1 MSPWKFSTNYYFSY
15 HSKNFQLKSTR
26 MIGWNDRISYFYCLI
41 KWCRTSKR
49 TLNLLRKYYFGYFQ
63 KKSTGT
69 SSKMETGLTT
79 RKPDY
84 LLPGFTPSVS
94 LNIHVNSF
102 VTIPIHLVR
111 VVSSSAAILE
121 VNRLK
126 LLHRSAIF
134 KIYDVTLA
142 NEMNGQYFFLMNVY
156 LLKVLQNFQLRHCS
170 CIIILIPRVLFNHV
184 NLQHDD
190 KG

>member
-1 MSPWKFSTNYYFSY
+1 MVI
-15 HSKNFQLKSTR
+15 SK
-26 MIGWNDRISYFYCLI
+26 
-41 KWCRTSKR
+41 
-49 TLNLLRKYYFGYFQ
+49 

-134 KIYDVTLA
+134 KMYDVILA

-190 KG
+190 KVVTRKKKIRKTKWNIYIQTNTNFNKAFKIFFSIDVVNGTMYGTNNICNLHV

>member
-1 MSPWKFSTNYYFSY
+1 
-15 HSKNFQLKSTR
+15 
-26 MIGWNDRISYFYCLI
+26 
-41 KWCRTSKR
+41 
-49 TLNLLRKYYFGYFQ
+49 
-63 KKSTGT
+63 
-69 SSKMETGLTT
+69 METGLTT
-79 RKPDY
+79 RKTDY

-156 LLKVLQNFQLRHCS
+156 LLKVLQNFSLRH
-170 CIIILIPRVLFNHV
+170 
-184 NLQHDD
+184 
-190 KG
+190 